1 MDNVRF
7 FKRHFFFFSKV
18 SIFRMFPRTQLQL
31 LPWKKKNKKHYNLQ
45 GFLHFIYLSILSSNL
60 PFLFSQCLFIQE
72 QEDNF
77 YRNLLRILFL
87 FFMSYLISFTES
99 ISTKM
104 EKKKKS
110 LAGMIFRI
118 FNGLFY
124 RIFFFKYLFFRFIT
138 GSIDNKMA
146 LLFEISIITENAFK
160 FPCENQAINRNV
172 LHIIKY
178 CFHLHLC
185 WKFAFQLL
193 INDDF
198 LNLSVWIIARVIS
211 Q

>member
-1 MDNVRF
+1 MTITMTETMDNVRF

-104 EKKKKS
+104 EEKKNHWLEWFS
-110 LAGMIFRI
+110 GFSMVC
-118 FNGLFY
+118 
-124 RIFFFKYLFFRFIT
+124 FIEY
-138 GSIDNKMA
+138 
-146 LLFEISIITENAFK
+146 F
-160 FPCENQAINRNV
+160 
-172 LHIIKY
+172 
-178 CFHLHLC
+178 
-185 WKFAFQLL
+185 
-193 INDDF
+193 F
-198 LNLSVWIIARVIS
+198 LNTYFSDLSLDLLTTKWLFSLR
-211 Q
+211 